1 MPTMLVDSYS
11 HSKIYKH
18 SVYIYTYTV
27 HVYTGAL
34 GGT

>member
-18 SVYIYTYTV
+18 SVY
-27 HVYTGAL
+27 VYTGAL